1 VISTLSTAKLIGG
14 LVGLLVLIGLVAM
27 VNGWRVERNHLR
39 DWQAGVVQAT
49 REASGNPKLGKDH
62 VSAQIGQLGKSIAN
76 LKAAIANQNAAV
88 NALAAE
94 SDRQRAAAVE
104 AAQRAEKAS
113 RGAQATS
120 DSLAASSRSGERLT
134 KPCLPSPALKDAWK

>member
-1 VISTLSTAKLIGG
+1 VIPGFSTAKLIG
-14 LVGLLVLIGLVAM
+14 IGLGALAIIALLAM

-49 REASGNPKLGKDH
+49 REASGNPKLGKDQ
-62 VSAQIGQLGKSIAN
+62 VSAQIGQLGKSVAN

-88 NALAAE
+88 NELAAE
-94 SDRQRAAAVE
+94 SGRQKAAAIE

-120 DSLAASSRSGERLT
+120 DRLAVSSRSGERLT
-134 KPCLPSPALKDAWK
+134 KPCLPSPALKDAWE

>member
-1 VISTLSTAKLIGG
+1 VIPGFSTAKLIG
-14 LVGLLVLIGLVAM
+14 IGLGALAIIALLALI
-27 VNGWRVERNHLR
+27 NGWRVERNPLR

-62 VSAQIGQLGKSIAN
+62 VAEQIGELGKSVAN
-76 LKAAIANQNAAV
+76 LKTAIANQNAAV

-94 SDRQRAAAVE
+94 SDRQKAAAVE

-120 DSLAASSRSGERLT
+120 DRLAASSRSGERLT
-134 KPCLPSPALKDAWK
+134 KPCEPSRALSEAWR